1 MSRKDFSFLLFYS
14 TLNIKKDRILA
25 SIKKI
30 FFVIKALYFI
40 RYREWKT
47 MIIDYPCFLLIAFKL
62 KIISF
67 VRRRD
72 IGNGFVKKEFNSQV
86 RPLFMLY
93 IS

>member
-1 MSRKDFSFLLFYS
+1 MENYDHRLSLSFF
-14 TLNIKKDRILA
+14 
-25 SIKKI
+25 
-30 FFVIKALYFI
+30 
-40 RYREWKT
+40 
-47 MIIDYPCFLLIAFKL
+47 LIAFKL